1 MNAGDEAMPLISSRK
16 NLEPIVRRKS
26 AITTE
31 LLPLLH
37 EDSIE

>member
-1 MNAGDEAMPLISSRK
+1 MNADDEAMPLISSRK
-16 NLEPIVRRKS
+16 NLELIVRRKS

-31 LLPLLH
+31 LLPLLN